1 MKRVLFIS
9 IFAALSIICS
19 AQEAYTL
26 SSVIQAEGKSSEQIY
41 SAVKSWSLKALR
53 SVKDAQQMDDP
64 EAKILSYRI
73 SADYSYGSFSMIA
86 YDGWYSYQLIVQCR
100 DGRFKAEITN
110 VIHENKPGN
119 AKNCSLGL
127 VLSDSNAYKSYNKKV
142 VEDIQNKLS
151 TSFDNLCKEIENIV
165 NSAGQSA
172 EDDW

>member
-19 AQEAYTL
+19 AQEAYKL

-73 SADYSYGSFSMIA
+73 SADYSYGSFSMTE
-86 YDGWYSYQLIVQCR
+86 GQHFLIVT
-100 DGRFKAEITN
+100 DHLDLPSSPTNPLTASLITTS
-110 VIHENKPGN
+110 VEWCSEMISMTL
-119 AKNCSLGL
+119 KNCSL
-127 VLSDSNAYKSYNKKV
+127 S
-142 VEDIQNKLS
+142 III
-151 TSFDNLCKEIENIV
+151 LCY
-165 NSAGQSA
+165 
-172 EDDW
+172 